1 MVRWRFNETT
11 KNGKEHDH
19 SAPPVY
25 LSHIEQAIQ
34 ALAKT
39 GDSRG
44 HVAQVCHPHL
54 LGKRLGTLQM
64 SLVLAKDGLV

>member
-39 GDSRG
+39 GTPEDTSRKFAILTCWVRG
-44 HVAQVCHPHL
+44 WVPYKCPL
-54 LGKRLGTLQM
+54 CWPRM
-64 SLVLAKDGLV
+64 D